1 MSLFG
6 QPSFGGAA
14 TGTSSFG
21 NPATGSTVANP
32 NKDYEVANPSDDS
45 ISSLSFSPASI
56 QQNFLVSGSWDNN
69 VRCWEIDNTGK
80 SIPKAQQT
88 MSGPVLD
95 VCWHDDGSK
104 VFMASCDKQV
114 KMWDLA
120 SNQAVPVAEHQAPVK
135 ACRWV
140 KAPNYTALMTVSW
153 DKTMKFWDTRAQ
165 NPMLSIDL
173 PERAYCADVDYP
185 MAVVGTAGRGI
196 VIYQLDGQPK
206 EFKKVESPLKYQ
218 HRCVSI
224 FRDKKAAPTGFA
236 LGSVEGR
243 VAIQYVNAANPKDN
257 FTFKCHRSNGAVN
270 GFQNQDIFA
279 VNDIAFHPVHGT
291 LATVGS
297 DGRFSFWDKDA
308 RTKLKTSEPCE
319 QAITKSAFNK
329 DGQIFA
335 YAVSYD
341 WSKGHE
347 FYNNQKKNYIF
358 LRSCFEDLK
367 PRQKT

>member
-1 MSLFG
+1 MG
-6 QPSFGGAA
+6 
-14 TGTSSFG
+14 
-21 NPATGSTVANP
+21 
-32 NKDYEVANPSDDS
+32 
-45 ISSLSFSPASI
+45 
-56 QQNFLVSGSWDNN
+56 
-69 VRCWEIDNTGK
+69 
-80 SIPKAQQT
+80 KAQQT
-88 MSGPVLD
+88 MGGPILD

-114 KMWDLA
+114 KCWDLA
-120 SNQAVPVAEHQAPVK
+120 SNQAVQVAEHQAPVK

-153 DKTMKFWDTRAQ
+153 DKTMKFWDTRAP

-173 PERAYCADVDYP
+173 PERAYCADVDFP

-196 VIYQLDGQPK
+196 
-206 EFKKVESPLKYQ
+206 
-218 HRCVSI
+218 
-224 FRDKKAAPTGFA
+224 
-236 LGSVEGR
+236 

-270 GFQNQDIFA
+270 GFQDIFA

-297 DGRFSFWDKDA
+297 DGKYSFWDKDA

-319 QAITKSAFNK
+319 QPITKCAFNK
-329 DGQIFA
+329 DGQIYA

-347 FYNNQKKNYIF
+347 WYNPQKKNYIF
-358 LRSCFEDLK
+358 LRTCFEDLK

>member
-1 MSLFG
+1 MSLFS
-6 QPSFGGAA
+6 QPAFGGA
-14 TGTSSFG
+14 TSGQSSFSSA
-21 NPATGSTVANP
+21 ATAPTNP
-32 NKDYEVANPSDDS
+32 NKDYEVANPADDS
-45 ISSLSFSPASI
+45 ISALAFSPASI
-56 QQNFLVSGSWDNN
+56 QQNFLVSGSWDNSM
-69 VRCWEIDNTGK
+69 RCWEIDNTGK

-88 MSGPVLD
+88 MGGPILD

-114 KMWDLA
+114 KCWDLA
-120 SNQAVPVAEHQAPVK
+120 SNQAVQVAEHQAPVK

-140 KAPNYTALMTVSW
+140 QTPSYAALMTVSW
-153 DKTMKFWDTRAQ
+153 DKTIKFWDIRAPS
-165 NPMLSIDL
+165 PMLSLDL

-218 HRCVSI
+218 HRCIKI

-236 LGSVEGR
+236 IGSVEGR

-257 FTFKCHRSNGAVN
+257 FTFKCHRNNGAVN
-270 GFQNQDIFA
+270 GFQDIFA

-291 LATVGS
+291 LSTVGS

-308 RTKLKTSEPCE
+308 RTKLKTSEACDQP
-319 QAITKSAFNK
+319 ITKCVFNK

-347 FYNNQKKNYIF
+347 FFNSQKKNYIF
-358 LRSCFEDLK
+358 LRSCFDDLK

>member
-6 QPSFGGAA
+6 NSVFGSTNATSSSGFGATAA
-14 TGTSSFG
+14 TAGMS
-21 NPATGSTVANP
+21 NP

-45 ISSLSFSPASI
+45 ISSLAFSPASI
-56 QQNFLVSGSWDNN
+56 PQNFLVSGAWDNN

-80 SIPKAQQT
+80 SVAKAQQT
-88 MSGPVLD
+88 MGGPVLD
-95 VCWHDDGSK
+95 VCWHDDGTK

-114 KMWDLA
+114 KCWDLG
-120 SNQAVPVAEHQAPVK
+120 SNQAVQIAEHQAPIK

-140 KAPNYTALMTVSW
+140 KAPNYQALMTVSW
-153 DKTMKFWDTRAQ
+153 DKTMRFWDTRAPT
-165 NPMLSIDL
+165 PMLSIEL
-173 PERAYCADVDYP
+173 PERAYCADVEYP

-196 VIYQLDGQPK
+196 IIYQLDGQPR
-206 EFKKVESPLKYQ
+206 EYKKVESPLKYQ

-224 FRDKKAAPTGFA
+224 FKDKKGAPTGFA

-243 VAIQYVNAANPKDN
+243 VAIQYVNVVNPKDN
-257 FTFKCHRSNGAVN
+257 FTFKCHRSTGAVN
-270 GFQNQDIFA
+270 GFQDIFA
-279 VNDIAFHPVHGT
+279 VNDITFHPVHQT
-291 LATVGS
+291 LSTVGS

-319 QAITKSAFNK
+319 QPITKSAFNK

-347 FYNNQKKNYIF
+347 FYNAQKKNYIF
-358 LRSCFEDLK
+358 LRSCFDELK

>member
-6 QPSFGGAA
+6 QSG
-14 TGTSSFG
+14 FG
-21 NPATGSTVANP
+21 NTTGASSGFGSTPAAANTNP
-32 NKDYEVANPSDDS
+32 NKDFEIANPSDDS
-45 ISSLSFSPASI
+45 ISSLAFSPASI
-56 QQNFLVSGSWDNN
+56 QQNYLVSGSWDNN
-69 VRCWEIDNTGK
+69 VRCWEIDNSGN
-80 SIPKAQQT
+80 SMPKAQQT
-88 MSGPVLD
+88 MGGPVLD

-114 KMWDLA
+114 KCWDLA
-120 SNQAVPVAEHQAPVK
+120 SNQAVQIAQHQAPVK
-135 ACRWV
+135 VCRWV
-140 KAPNYTALMTVSW
+140 KAPNYSALMTCSW

-165 NPMLSIDL
+165 TPMLSIDL
-173 PERAYCADVDYP
+173 PERAYCGDVEYP

-196 VIYQLDGQPK
+196 VIYQLDGQPR

-218 HRCVSI
+218 HRCVAI
-224 FRDKKAAPTGFA
+224 FKDKKGAPTGFA

-243 VAIQYVNAANPKDN
+243 VAIQYVNAVNPKDN
-257 FTFKCHRSNGAVN
+257 FTFKCHRSTGAVN
-270 GFQNQDIFA
+270 GFQDIFA
-279 VNDIAFHPVHGT
+279 VNDISMHPVHGT
-291 LATVGS
+291 LSTVGS

-308 RTKLKTSEPCE
+308 RTKLKTSEACE
-319 QAITKSAFNK
+319 QPVVKSDFNK

-347 FYNNQKKNYIF
+347 FYNNQKKNQIF
-358 LRSCFEDLK
+358 LRPCSDELK